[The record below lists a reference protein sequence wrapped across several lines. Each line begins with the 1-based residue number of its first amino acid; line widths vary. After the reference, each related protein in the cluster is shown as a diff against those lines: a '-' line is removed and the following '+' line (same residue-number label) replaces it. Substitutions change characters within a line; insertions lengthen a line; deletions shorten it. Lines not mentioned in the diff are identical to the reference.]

1 VFQSN
6 LPGYCIQAISG
17 KDNVDHW
24 TDQSTWDAVLENVRI
39 VLSTHQV
46 LLDALTHGFVKMG
59 KLALIIFDEGVYHKF
74 ENVHTSSSLPQ
85 HITVS
90 KTTPQI

>member
-1 VFQSN
+1 V
-6 LPGYCIQAISG
+6 ISG

-59 KLALIIFDEGVYHKF
+59 KLALIIFDEG
-74 ENVHTSSSLPQ
+74 L
-85 HITVS
+85 
-90 KTTPQI
+90 